1 MITRRPSGRLSFD
14 NLPTSEPDPKPV
26 EQPVSKPVSQ
36 PISPSGRPS
45 RRLSLPEPQ
54 VEPAPVSQAVPAEP
68 RYPRVRSRNPVPPGL
83 GLPLD
88 DGFIPF

>member
-14 NLPTSEPDPKPV
+14 NLPTSEPDPKAIVTPQV
-26 EQPVSKPVSQ
+26 EKPVV
-36 PISPSGRPS
+36 PSGRPS
-45 RRLSLPEPQ
+45 RRLSLPEPP